1 MKRRRKTYEATVERG
16 ERYWLA
22 TVDGVGMTQAR
33 NLREVPEMIQ
43 DLVATV
49 LGVAPDSF
57 AVQWSI
63 SLPELVQEH
72 LERAEALRKESK
84 RAQSESARELRLA
97 AKTLRGQNL
106 PLRDIGQVLGVS
118 YQRAHQL
125 VSSA

>member
-1 MKRRRKTYEATVERG
+1 MKRKTYKATVKRG
-16 ERYWLA
+16 ERYWLV

-49 LGVAPDSF
+49 LDVAPDSF
-57 AVQWSI
+57 GVPWSI
-63 SLPELVQEH
+63 SLPDFVLEH
-72 LERAEALRKESK
+72 LERARALREESK
-84 RAQSESARELRLA
+84 RAQSESAKELRLA
-97 AKTLRGQNL
+97 AKRLREQNL

>member
-1 MKRRRKTYEATVERG
+1 
-16 ERYWLA
+16 
-22 TVDGVGMTQAR
+22 MTQAR
-33 NLREVPEMIQ
+33 NLREVPEMIR

-49 LGVAPDSF
+49 LDVAPDSF
-57 AVQWSI
+57 GVQWSI
-63 SLPELVQEH
+63 SLPDFVREH

-84 RAQSESARELRLA
+84 RAQSESAKELRLA
-97 AKTLRGQNL
+97 AKTLREQNL

>member
-1 MKRRRKTYEATVERG
+1 MKRKTYKATVERRD
-16 ERYWLA
+16 RYWLV

-33 NLREVPEMIQ
+33 NLREMPEMIQ

-49 LGVAPDSF
+49 LDVAPDSF
-57 AVQWSI
+57 EVQWSI
-63 SLPELVQEH
+63 RLPDLVQEH
-72 LERAEALRKESK
+72 LERAETLRKESK
-84 RAQSESARELRLA
+84 RAQSESAKELRLA
-97 AKTLRGQNL
+97 AKTLREQNL